1 MAWRDRGAVRVTLS
15 EPTLAVAK
23 HSISPI
29 LLCVAVVAL
38 NAPAYAQPP
47 AAAAV
52 SDDRADSVG
61 IWNVVAVEWDGKPV
75 DPEFLA
81 MFKVTFQAD
90 GAWAVLFKRL
100 PVAEGKS
107 TSSQDEFP
115 KTFEMETLGSE
126 GIKPRR
132 YKGIY
137 QLDGDTRVLCVV
149 ADGEPRPN
157 EFAAPRH
164 SGRMLVTLR
173 RTMAK

>member
-1 MAWRDRGAVRVTLS
+1 MAWRDRSAVRLTLS

-29 LLCVAVVAL
+29 LLCLGLGAL
-38 NAPAYAQPP
+38 SAPAYARPP
-47 AAAAV
+47 ATAAV

-61 IWNVVAVEWDGKPV
+61 SWNVVAVEWDGKPV
-75 DPEFLA
+75 DPKLLA
-81 MFKVTFQAD
+81 MLTVEYRAD

-107 TSSQDEFP
+107 TNCQDALP

-173 RTMAK
+173 RTTAK

>member
-1 MAWRDRGAVRVTLS
+1 MTLS
-15 EPTLAVAK
+15 ESTLAVAK

-52 SDDRADSVG
+52 SDDRVNSVG
-61 IWNVVAVEWDGKPV
+61 SWDVVAVKRDGKPV

-100 PVAEGKS
+100 PVAEGRS
-107 TSSQDEFP
+107 TNCQDEFP

-173 RTMAK
+173 RTMAQ